1 MNERMKAGLHL
12 PCPLFQVALETLL
25 LRGPQKPRTHPLAS
39 YRYTGEW
46 SVTAGMVWAWLRPL
60 RASQFPRQSGV
71 VSGSHLPSREGL
83 YSPGD
88 PMGAVL

>member
-1 MNERMKAGLHL
+1 MGRCAGGLARRGPGVGVALGQAARGFQMNEGMKAGLHL

-46 SVTAGMVWAWLRPL
+46 STTAG
-60 RASQFPRQSGV
+60 V
-71 VSGSHLPSREGL
+71 VG
-83 YSPGD
+83 PG
-88 PMGAVL
+88 